1 MSSEVT
7 TAGIT
12 SDIGATWTCQTA
24 NYDPDLTSTY
34 SKGIGRYVSSVIT
47 ADDTLWLMGGQKPNT
62 TTGLNTVYTSYGG
75 PLDLS
80 LSKTVYAQYPLAAA
94 TGLLK
99 STSVTMYFTE
109 DVVAGTGSITV
120 TDLGDDLASGGTTA
134 NADAAIGITTAF
146 TRQMLTITPSA
157 ALKTSHKYTVA
168 LGDGSIKDLAGNTFS
183 SFTSFDFTVSTDGAL
198 PTVSSA
204 SPSGANIG
212 PSTNILLTTS
222 EAVVKGTGAITL
234 SSATGANLTADIST
248 ATIVGTKVFFPSP
261 GLLTDGALYTIS
273 APAGVLVDLVGNSMA
288 AASSLSTFTVLSG
301 STCSAADG
309 YRGDSF
315 AAAVAGSTNATADT
329 TAPTF
334 VSMYPPVGATDVPSS
349 NTSATMFFSE
359 PVKFNASGFISI
371 VNSSSKVVASIN
383 LTKDVDVM
391 STVYNGAKLDLGKVK
406 GLTLAKGAAYTISVP
421 AGILTDF
428 AGNAAAATSKGF
440 TTLAGTADTTA
451 PSVLMT
457 SPVDSS
463 SGNLGSLTTVSLWFS
478 EDITP
483 VSGSVTIKLGGT
495 SLAMG
500 VTSSNVT
507 VSGSSLSATVF
518 ANSMNSAGTWNVL
531 VPAGSLKDSAGAHFT
546 GVNDTGAFPNYYKFS
561 VTAADATKPTLT
573 TADILPATEATPTYT
588 LGTSDSVK
596 LVFSETVQAG
606 TGAVSFKASYTS
618 PTVVAPTSSEAYFS
632 GTTAVVSPSSDFM
645 AGEVYSM
652 LIDGSAFTDIQGNAM
667 AAFTSGYT
675 ISTAP
680 IIKFQKVGTK
690 HWDSYSFFNGE
701 RYGSAACVSPSNE
714 VFMVGGKNGT
724 AGATTLLN
732 DVWKLATNRA
742 INCASSYGPNEP
754 CDATTCTNGVL
765 GKSKAVKTIWKAPS
779 ASGLKCMSA
788 SGAMTMLGQVVATR
802 TENCPCPTCDT
813 PPDGSLV
820 ANILDGGS
828 YLNAS
833 YTAVSVGGSMALK
846 CGIGYTGN
854 GSSFSC
860 VYSTPYAGVF
870 ATPYPTCEALVTT
883 TTTTTTAAP
892 ATTAAAVS
900 GPTTTRIENITTY
913 TVKSALTLSFGSL
926 PENVTAESLAAD
938 TTFVANV
945 ADSIASGLGVDPSKV
960 TVTKIELVSRRL
972 SEAEKRQLQGTKLKV
987 EYEMVTTSL
996 SEATAV
1002 QETLADPTKAASFSA
1017 AFSTALVEKEAAS
1030 GRAVVV
1036 DEIVTEP
1043 ATVTSKTETV
1053 IIAPTPAPAP
1063 GAGPAPGPSPAP
1075 TPPPS
1080 PPAPP
1085 APAPAPAPAGTPAP
1099 TPSGDAEEAE
1109 EEEESDN
1116 GAMIGGI
1123 VGGVVGLGALG
1134 AAVYMFKKKSAQE

>member
-1 MSSEVT
+1 
-7 TAGIT
+7 
-12 SDIGATWTCQTA
+12 
-24 NYDPDLTSTY
+24 
-34 SKGIGRYVSSVIT
+34 
-47 ADDTLWLMGGQKPNT
+47 MG
-62 TTGLNTVYTSYGG
+62 
-75 PLDLS
+75 
-80 LSKTVYAQYPLAAA
+80 
-94 TGLLK
+94 
-99 STSVTMYFTE
+99 
-109 DVVAGTGSITV
+109 DV
-120 TDLGDDLASGGTTA
+120 
-134 NADAAIGITTAF
+134 
-146 TRQMLTITPSA
+146 
-157 ALKTSHKYTVA
+157 
-168 LGDGSIKDLAGNTFS
+168 
-183 SFTSFDFTVSTDGAL
+183 
-198 PTVSSA
+198 
-204 SPSGANIG
+204 
-212 PSTNILLTTS
+212 
-222 EAVVKGTGAITL
+222 
-234 SSATGANLTADIST
+234 IST
-248 ATIVGTKVFFPSP
+248 
-261 GLLTDGALYTIS
+261 
-273 APAGVLVDLVGNSMA
+273 VL
-288 AASSLSTFTVLSG
+288 
-301 STCSAADG
+301 
-309 YRGDSF
+309 
-315 AAAVAGSTNATADT
+315 
-329 TAPTF
+329 
-334 VSMYPPVGATDVPSS
+334 
-349 NTSATMFFSE
+349 
-359 PVKFNASGFISI
+359 
-371 VNSSSKVVASIN
+371 
-383 LTKDVDVM
+383 
-391 STVYNGAKLDLGKVK
+391 NGAKMDLGKMK
-406 GLTLAKGAAYTISVP
+406 GLTLKAGEAYTISLP
-421 AGILTDF
+421 AGVLTDF
-428 AGNAAAATSKGF
+428 AGNKVAAGALSF

-457 SPVDSS
+457 SPVHDSS
-463 SGNLGSLTTVSLWFS
+463 GTLGSTTTVSLWFS

-483 VSGSVTIKLGGT
+483 VSGSITIKTGST

-507 VSGSSLSATVF
+507 ISGSKMDLAVF
-518 ANSMNSAGTWNVL
+518 PGKLNTAGTWNVL
-531 VPAGSLKDSAGAHFT
+531 VPAGTLKDSAGVYFT
-546 GVNDTGAFPNYYKFS
+546 GVNSTGSFPSYYKFA
-561 VTAADATKPTLT
+561 VTLADVVKPTLT
-573 TADILPATEATPTYT
+573 TADILPAKETAPTYG

-618 PTVVAPTSSEAYFS
+618 PTVEAPTSSEVFFS

-645 AGEVYSM
+645 AGEIYGM
-652 LIDGSAFTDIQGNAM
+652 LIDGSAFTDVQGNAV
-667 AAFTSGYT
+667 AALTSGFT

-680 IIKFQKVGTK
+680 IVKFLKVGTK

-714 VFMVGGKNGT
+714 EFMVGGKNGT
-724 AGATTLLN
+724 AGATALLN

-742 INCASSYGPNEP
+742 INCASSYGPKTA
-754 CDATTCTNGVL
+754 CSATTCTDGAL
-765 GKSKAVKTIWKAPS
+765 GTSTATRTIWKAPS
-779 ASGLKCMSA
+779 ASGLKCMST
-788 SGAMTMLGQVVATR
+788 SGSKTMMGQLVATR

-892 ATTAAAVS
+892 TTTAAAVS

-1075 TPPPS
+1075 APPPS
-1080 PPAPP
+1080 PPPAPP
-1085 APAPAPAPAGTPAP
+1085 AGPAPAGTPAP
-1099 TPSGDAEEAE
+1099 TPSGDGDGEEAE
-1109 EEEESDN
+1109 EESDS
-1116 GAMIGGI
+1116 GAMVGGI
-1123 VGGVVGLGALG
+1123 VGGVVGLGVLG
-1134 AAVYMFKKKSAQE
+1134 AAVYMYKKKSAQE